1 MKKMID
7 YMISAFL
14 ILGFLFS
21 LNTAV
26 FAEAENIPEPSEIL
40 PSEFLSKPSMDM
52 EDVIKKVVTEERAN
66 ELYDPEKYSYDTST
80 YLVEYSVSED
90 YWRRVK
96 SLDYSGLTE
105 AIDADYPVVY
115 IPVFGDIE
123 DTNGRVYNRVV
134 GYFRLQYS
142 RSLNE
147 KAFSYKMTSAQYN
160 LTSTDFKDKRV
171 VGIYEDISFYLTRT
185 DTKAEQVFLIKY
197 PSSVTDE
204 QETVA
209 VIKTQTDTVIL
220 DTSNSLHIGNDI
232 IPSDELPAYSVS
244 EYSERR
250 KEVEKTLYKE
260 SKLSFIL
267 GSSIRKLLNGEITAE
282 YFVCSVVPILATVVF
297 GAATLIWFE
306 VADYWGYI
314 LAAVVMLTVIIAALI
329 LLKVRKLRK
338 NVRDRVIF
346 ENLWRH

>member
-14 ILGFLFS
+14 ILSFLFS

-26 FAEAENIPEPSEIL
+26 FAETANITEPSERL
-40 PSEFLSKPSMDM
+40 PSEFLRKPAMDM
-52 EDVIKKVVTEERAN
+52 DEVIKKEVTEERAN
-66 ELYDPEKYSYDTST
+66 ERYDPEKYSYDTST

-90 YWRRVK
+90 YWNRVK
-96 SLDYSGLTE
+96 TLDYKGLTE

-123 DTNGRVYNRVV
+123 DTNGRTHNRVV

-171 VGIYEDISFYLTRT
+171 VGIYEAISFYLTRT

-197 PSSVTDE
+197 PSSVTNE

-209 VIKTQTDTVIL
+209 VIKTETDTVIL

-232 IPSDELPAYSVS
+232 IPSDELTAYSVS

-267 GSSIRKLLNGEITAE
+267 GSSINKLLDGEITAE
-282 YFVCSVVPILATVVF
+282 YFVRSVVPTLVTVAF

-306 VADYWGYI
+306 VTDYLGYI
-314 LAAVVMLTVIIAALI
+314 LVTITVLTIIIVALI

-338 NVRDRVIF
+338 KRSRQSDF
-346 ENLWRH
+346 